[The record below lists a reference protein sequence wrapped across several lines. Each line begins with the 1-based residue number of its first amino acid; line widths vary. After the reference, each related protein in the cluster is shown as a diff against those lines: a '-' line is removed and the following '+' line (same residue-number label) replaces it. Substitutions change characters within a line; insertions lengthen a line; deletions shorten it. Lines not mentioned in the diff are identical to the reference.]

1 MKALNA
7 LILMFIL
14 ILLCATPV
22 IGFDEFCV
30 GVKKGD
36 WIEYSINIRG
46 PALDGLRNLTWYKAE
61 ILEVGDSLIVAN
73 KTALT
78 VNGTLLSSIWTFNF
92 TEGQVQGWVIIP
104 ANLGVGESFFDNTKN
119 TSIIVEGEEYKTIL
133 GATRAI
139 TYASDPGKVYKEWD
153 KSTGVYVHAIEFTTS
168 YTVITK
174 VVATNMWSPE
184 ILGIEQA
191 LFFGIVGVIVI
202 IGLIFV
208 FFRVRKRL

>member
-139 TYASDPGKVYKEWD
+139 TYATDPGKVYKEWD

-191 LFFGIVGVIVI
+191 LFFGILGVIVI

>member
-1 MKALNA
+1 
-7 LILMFIL
+7 MFIL

-139 TYASDPGKVYKEWD
+139 TYATDPGKVYKEWD

-191 LFFGIVGVIVI
+191 LFFGILGVIVI

>member
-139 TYASDPGKVYKEWD
+139 TYATDPGKVYKEWD

>member
-1 MKALNA
+1 
-7 LILMFIL
+7 MFIL

-139 TYASDPGKVYKEWD
+139 TYATDPGKVYKEWD

>member
-14 ILLCATPV
+14 ILLCAKPV
-22 IGFDEFCV
+22 IGFDDSCV

-36 WIEYSINIRG
+36 WIEYSINIKG

-61 ILEVGDSLIVAN
+61 ILEVRDSLIVAN

-104 ANLGVGESFFDNTKN
+104 ANLDVGESFFDNTKN

-168 YTVITK
+168 YTIITK
-174 VVATNMWSPE
+174 AIATNMWSPE

-191 LFFGIVGVIVI
+191 LFFGIVGVIVMT
-202 IGLIFV
+202 GLIFV
-208 FFRVRKRL
+208 FFNMRKRL